1 MDRLTQQ
8 AERLMASITKGA
20 EQLDQRS
27 SNHPAIAT
35 TTEEGTPR
43 PQAAVLTDIGKTH
56 HLFHD
61 EGGDPFAKVGGGAY
75 LVTGVEY
82 RELLAREY
90 YRLTGKGANR
100 NAIADAVNTLSAIA
114 KFDGPQEPVF
124 LRVGEHDEC
133 IVIDGG
139 GSDWGGYIVRPG
151 NWERVDRLPVHFR
164 RAGKPLPL
172 PKPTA
177 ADFSRLWRHVNAA
190 PEHRALVAGFLLSAL
205 RPRGPFP
212 ALALVA
218 EQGSGKSHAS
228 RTLKALT
235 DPSASPLRAP
245 PKDER
250 DLLVAAT
257 NSWVLALDNLS
268 GIDHQLSDALC
279 RLATGGALAGRRLY
293 SDTDEI
299 LIELQRPVILNG
311 IDDIATRP
319 DLAERC
325 LHIALPPIRER
336 VTEAD
341 LQEAWREDAGAI
353 FAALLDGL
361 ALALERVELM
371 ELGSLPRMADFA
383 RFAAA
388 GMPALGFSEHEFI
401 EAYRQN
407 QAEAIETGLESSPV
421 GDAIRT
427 FMENRTEWTGTSG
440 DLLQRLLDV
449 GGDTTAKSWPRSQK
463 GLINALRRLAPSLRH
478 LGITWEQDRSSS
490 ARLIRLCKVAK
501 QVSQASQVSRPDD
514 AMTLMT
520 HENAPCTADR
530 CPRCDGDGCA
540 WCEGNGHQPVSNTR
554 FGLALGERGF
564 QREKLGTIRWLGV
577 GLLDSGRL
585 DSLDRSSSST
595 DSRAHNPGNAELGSR
610 PSSRPDWEVF

>member
-61 EGGDPFAKVGGGAY
+61 EGGDPFVKVGGGAY

-151 NWERVDRLPVHFR
+151 RWERVGRLPVHFR

-172 PKPTA
+172 PIPTTP
-177 ADFSRLWRHVNAA
+177 DFSRLWRHVNAA
-190 PEHRALVAGFLLSAL
+190 PEHRVLVAGFLLGAL

-235 DPSASPLRAP
+235 DPSASPLRSP
-245 PKDER
+245 PREER

-257 NSWVLALDNLS
+257 NSWVLAVDNLS

-388 GMPALGFSEHEFI
+388 GMPALGFTEQEFI
-401 EAYRQN
+401 TAYRQN
-407 QAEAIETGLESSPV
+407 QAEAIEAGLESSPI
-421 GDAIRT
+421 GSAIRA
-427 FMENRTEWTGTSG
+427 FMASRTAWIGSSA
-440 DLLQRLLDV
+440 DLLKHLTDL
-449 GGDTTAKSWPRSQK
+449 GGDTYTKSWPRSPK
-463 GLINALRRLAPSLRH
+463 GLVNALRRLAPSLRH
-478 LGITWEQDRSSS
+478 VGIHWQHVKTAERN
-490 ARLIRLCKVAK
+490 LIELTCKAPGQAPQAP
-501 QVSQASQVSRPDD
+501 QVPQGSGG
-514 AMTLMT
+514 MEHME
-520 HENAPCTADR
+520 HGKAPCTAP
-530 CPRCDGDGCA
+530 CPRCDGEGCPY
-540 WCEGNGHQPVSNTR
+540 C
-554 FGLALGERGF
+554 F
-564 QREKLGTIRWLGV
+564 
-577 GLLDSGRL
+577 
-585 DSLDRSSSST
+585 
-595 DSRAHNPGNAELGSR
+595 
-610 PSSRPDWEVF
+610 

>member
-8 AERLMASITKGA
+8 AEHYMQRISKGA
-20 EQLDQRS
+20 EWLDQRS
-27 SNHPAIAT
+27 SNHPAITA

-43 PQAAVLTDIGKTH
+43 PQAVVLTDIGKTH

-75 LVTGVEY
+75 AVGGVEY
-82 RELLAREY
+82 RELLGREY
-90 YRLTGKGANR
+90 YRLSGKGANR

-124 LRVGEHDEC
+124 LRVGARDGG
-133 IVIDGG
+133 IVIDSGG
-139 GSDWGGYIVRPG
+139 PDWRCYVVAPG
-151 NWERVDRLPVHFR
+151 RWGVEPNSPVHFR
-164 RAGKPLPL
+164 RAGKQTPLPD
-172 PKPTA
+172 PTKP
-177 ADFSRLWRHVNAA
+177 DFARLWRHINVAK
-190 PEHRALVAGFLLSAL
+190 EHRVLVAGWLLGAL
-205 RPRGPFP
+205 RPQGPY
-212 ALALVA
+212 AVLLLNG
-218 EQGSGKSHAS
+218 EQGTGKSLAS
-228 RTLKALT
+228 RKLKALT

-268 GIDHQLSDALC
+268 GVDHQLSDALC
-279 RLATGGALAGRRLY
+279 RIATGGALAGRRLY
-293 SDTDEI
+293 SDADEI

-311 IDDIATRP
+311 IDEIATRP

-388 GMPALGFSEHEFI
+388 GMPALGFTEQEFI
-401 EAYRQN
+401 TAYRQN
-407 QAEAIETGLESSPV
+407 QAEAIEAGLESSPI
-421 GDAIRT
+421 GSAIRA
-427 FMENRTEWTGTSG
+427 FMASRTTWAGSG
-440 DLLQRLLDV
+440 AELLRHLADL
-449 GGDTTAKSWPRSQK
+449 GGETYAKSWPRSPK
-463 GLINALRRLAPSLRH
+463 GLSNALKRLAPSLRH
-478 LGITWEQDRSSS
+478 VGIYWRPTRT
-490 ARLIRLCKVAK
+490 AKGNLIELTCKAPG
-501 QVSQASQVSRPDD
+501 QAPQASQVSRPDD

-520 HENAPCTADR
+520 HENAPCTADQ

-540 WCEGNGHQPVSNTR
+540 WCGQ
-554 FGLALGERGF
+554 
-564 QREKLGTIRWLGV
+564 
-577 GLLDSGRL
+577 
-585 DSLDRSSSST
+585 
-595 DSRAHNPGNAELGSR
+595 
-610 PSSRPDWEVF
+610 